1 MGKIKQTSFSW
12 IVFTILFSCKVKSE
26 SKEID
31 NKNQK
36 EENHN
41 ILEGKWLAIKKNNN
55 DLIE

>member
-1 MGKIKQTSFSW
+1 MGKIKQTSFLW

-41 ILEGKWLAIKKNNN
+41 LLEV
-55 DLIE
+55 